1 MKKWLIVLLMCI
13 SWNALAAESEFLPVA
28 EAFKFQSQVTDNKL
42 EMSWGIHNGYYLY
55 FSRISAEQGN
65 KPLVLSFKQVGI
77 KKVDE
82 YFGEVVIFHDQ
93 LDVQAQLT
101 DDTPVTIR
109 FQGCAEAGLCY
120 PPVTLTY
127 TPEKPISSSDVL
139 ASQEEGK
146 TLQKE
151 GKASQEEDKTL
162 QEKDKA
168 PQEEDKAPPE
178 DKKSLIWQLLLFLGL
193 GIGLAFTPCVFP
205 MFPILSSIIVGQ
217 GNISTKKSFLYS
229 LSYVLGMAFT
239 YALAGVIVGYF
250 GAAAN
255 IQLYLQTPWVL
266 TIFATLFML
275 LSLSMFGLFE
285 LALPRFIQDKL
296 QGAGDYQGGGKV
308 ISIVVMGAI
317 SALVVSPCV
326 SAPLAGILAY
336 ISATGN
342 AVIGGLS
349 LLFLALG
356 MGIPLLVIGTGGAR
370 FLPKSGNW
378 MNSIKSVFGVALL
391 AVAIWLLERILMPQ
405 MTLLLWAALLIG
417 SSVYLGAF
425 ESVSTGLQK
434 LSKALGLLFFIAGGL
449 MMVGVASGQSDPL
462 QPLSF
467 LSSPNQTRAFN
478 RVSNEQENTGTAHRI
493 TTKAEFDQALSQ
505 AQAAQ
510 KIMILDFYADWCI
523 ACKILDKEVFS
534 DSEVASALQDFVFVQ
549 LDMTSNSSEQ
559 LALLDEFNLFGPPGV
574 LFFKDKKALEG
585 EELIGEF
592 NKATFLASLQRLR

>member
-1 MKKWLIVLLMCI
+1 MKKWLMVLLMCI
-13 SWNALAAESEFLPVA
+13 SWNASAEKNEFLPVD
-28 EAFKFQSQVTDNKL
+28 EAFKFQSQVTNNQI
-42 EMSWGIHNGYYLY
+42 EMQWDISDGYYLY
-55 FSRISAEQGN
+55 FSKISAEQGN
-65 KPLVLSFKQVGI
+65 KALALSFKQVGI

-82 YFGEVVIFHDQ
+82 YFGEVVIFHDR
-93 LDVQAQLT
+93 LNVQAKLI
-101 DDTPVTIR
+101 DDKPITIR

-120 PPVTLTY
+120 PPVTLIH
-127 TPEKPISSSDVL
+127 TPDKSISSSHVL
-139 ASQEEGK
+139 LPLEEGK
-146 TLQKE
+146 AAQ
-151 GKASQEEDKTL
+151 GEDK
-162 QEKDKA
+162 E
-168 PQEEDKAPPE
+168 
-178 DKKSLIWQLLLFLGL
+178 SLIWQLLLFLGL

-255 IQLYLQTPWVL
+255 VQLYLQTPWVL
-266 TIFATLFML
+266 TIFAALFML

-296 QGAGDYQGGGKV
+296 QGAGDYQGGGKAL
-308 ISIVVMGAI
+308 SIVVMGAI

-336 ISATGN
+336 ISATGD
-342 AVIGGLS
+342 ALIGGLS

-391 AVAIWLLERILMPQ
+391 AVAIWLLERILIPQ

-449 MMVGVASGQSDPL
+449 MVVGAASGQGDPL

-467 LSSPNQTRAFN
+467 LSSPNQNRAFN
-478 RVSNEQENTGTAHRI
+478 DVSNEQENTEVAHRI
-493 TTKAEFDQALSQ
+493 TTKAEFEQALSQ

-510 KIMILDFYADWCI
+510 KTMVLDFYADWCI

-534 DSEVASALQDFVFVQ
+534 DSEVASALNGFVFVQ
-549 LDMTSNSSEQ
+549 LDMTNNSSEQ

-574 LFFKDKKALEG
+574 LFFKDKKALVG

>member
-1 MKKWLIVLLMCI
+1 MKKWLMVLLMCI
-13 SWNALAAESEFLPVA
+13 SWNASAEKNEFLPVA
-28 EAFKFQSQVTDNKL
+28 EAFKFQSQVTNNQI
-42 EMSWGIHNGYYLY
+42 EMQWDISDGYYLY
-55 FSRISAEQGN
+55 FSKISAEQGN
-65 KPLVLSFKQVGI
+65 KALALSFKQVGI

-82 YFGEVVIFHDQ
+82 YFGEVVIFHDR
-93 LDVQAQLT
+93 LNVQAKLI
-101 DDTPVTIR
+101 DDKPITIR

-120 PPVTLTY
+120 PPVTLIH
-127 TPEKPISSSDVL
+127 TPDKSISSSHVL
-139 ASQEEGK
+139 LPLEEGK
-146 TLQKE
+146 AAQ
-151 GKASQEEDKTL
+151 GEDK
-162 QEKDKA
+162 E
-168 PQEEDKAPPE
+168 
-178 DKKSLIWQLLLFLGL
+178 SLIWQLLLFLGL

-255 IQLYLQTPWVL
+255 VQLYLQTPWVL
-266 TIFATLFML
+266 TIFAALFML

-296 QGAGDYQGGGKV
+296 QGAGDYQGGGKAL
-308 ISIVVMGAI
+308 SIVVMGAI

-336 ISATGN
+336 ISATGD
-342 AVIGGLS
+342 ALIGGLS

-391 AVAIWLLERILMPQ
+391 AVAIWLLERILIPQ

-449 MMVGVASGQSDPL
+449 MVVGAASGQGDPL

-467 LSSPNQTRAFN
+467 LSSPNQNRAFN
-478 RVSNEQENTGTAHRI
+478 DVSNEQENTEVAHRI
-493 TTKAEFDQALSQ
+493 TTKAEFEQALSQ

-510 KIMILDFYADWCI
+510 KTMVLDFYADWCI

-534 DSEVASALQDFVFVQ
+534 DSEVASALNGFVFVQ
-549 LDMTSNSSEQ
+549 LDMTNNSSEQ
-559 LALLDEFNLFGPPGV
+559 LALLDEFHLFGPPGV
-574 LFFKDKKALEG
+574 LFFKDKKALVG